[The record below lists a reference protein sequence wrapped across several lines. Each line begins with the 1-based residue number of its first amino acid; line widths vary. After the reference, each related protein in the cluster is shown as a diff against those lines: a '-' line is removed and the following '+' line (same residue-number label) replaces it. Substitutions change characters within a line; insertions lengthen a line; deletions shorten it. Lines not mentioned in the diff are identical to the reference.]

1 MSFRAIEIEITESIS
16 PREALRRLQGF
27 SYPLLLE
34 SSLRHDTLGRYSFVA
49 VDPVETLSVPVG
61 SARPLEPIRRSLQ
74 AMATRAIG
82 GRPPFQGGWAGCLS
96 YELGTSFEK
105 IPLPSNRA
113 IAVPAI
119 CLGLYDVVIAWD
131 HVEQRTWLFSQGIPE
146 IEESQRTRRARA
158 RAEQILSS
166 LHNET
171 NRSPVGNASPARF
184 VSTSEPPAGFRK
196 ISEQLLSNF
205 SAEEYLSAVRRCGDY
220 IRAGDVFQV
229 NLSQQ
234 LLVPARFPSLDLY
247 ERLAE
252 GNPSTFAG
260 YFDPGPFQIIS
271 SSPERLLQIKDRRV
285 ESRPIKG
292 TRRRTKDS
300 VADAAT
306 VDEFRRDEKERAEN
320 TMIVDLIRNDFSRIC
335 LDDSVLV
342 SQWCDVEPYETVFHL
357 VSAVEGRLRP
367 ELDATDAI
375 AAVFPGGSVTGA
387 PKIRAMEIISEL
399 EKFSR
404 GAYCGSLG
412 YFSLGG
418 DADFNILIRTV
429 TQQNGWWQIPVGGG
443 VVAPSIPQR
452 EYQETWTKAAALLA
466 ACGVNNIPPSIA
478 QVSNDKN
485 DSVAVDD
492 ASPAEI
498 SVVRRECQRIP

>member
-1 MSFRAIEIEITESIS
+1 MNFRAIEIEITDPIS

-27 SYPLLLE
+27 PYPLLLE
-34 SSLRHDTLGRYSFVA
+34 SSVRHDTLGRYSFVA
-49 VDPVETLSVPVG
+49 IDPVETLSVPVG
-61 SARPLEPIRRSLQ
+61 SAQPLEPIRRSLH
-74 AMATRAIG
+74 ALATPSIG

-96 YELGTSFEK
+96 YELGMSFER
-105 IPLPSNRA
+105 IPRPSNRA

-146 IEESQRTRRARA
+146 IQESRRTRRAQA
-158 RAEQILSS
+158 RAKQILAS
-166 LHNET
+166 LRIEP
-171 NRSPVGNASPARF
+171 NRSSVSDTSPTRLANICD
-184 VSTSEPPAGFRK
+184 PPAGFRK

-205 SAEEYLSAVRRCGDY
+205 SAEEYLSAVRRCVDY

-234 LLVPARFPSLDLY
+234 LLVPAHVSSLDLY

-260 YFDPGPFQIIS
+260 YFNPGPFQIIS

-292 TRRRTKDS
+292 TRRRTKDA
-300 VADAAT
+300 VTDADT

-335 LDDSVLV
+335 REDSVLV

-357 VSAVEGRLRP
+357 VSAVEGHLCP
-367 ELDATDAI
+367 EADAI
-375 AAVFPGGSVTGA
+375 DAITAVFPGGSVTGA

-466 ACGVNNIPPSIA
+466 ACGVREIPTLDLHPQGDNNHPEVA
-478 QVSNDKN
+478 D
-485 DSVAVDD
+485 DSSTATIT
-492 ASPAEI
+492 P
-498 SVVRRECQRIP
+498 RCRECQRIP